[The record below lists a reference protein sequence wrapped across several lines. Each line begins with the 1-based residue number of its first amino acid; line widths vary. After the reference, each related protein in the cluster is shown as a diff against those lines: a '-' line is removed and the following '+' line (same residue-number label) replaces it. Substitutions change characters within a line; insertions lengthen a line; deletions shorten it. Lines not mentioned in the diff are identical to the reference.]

1 MSLHSTP
8 LSQFH
13 LSHTQTL
20 LVGTSA
26 FFLLGAVFQTSK
38 FALLMSVL
46 VQLCV
51 GGYWPCVGYFR
62 GRLLLHEQR
71 NMVIVITKYVG
82 RLFAV
87 CCVCCSWIA
96 ILAQILCGCFLRRH

>member
-1 MSLHSTP
+1 M
-8 LSQFH
+8 
-13 LSHTQTL
+13 
-20 LVGTSA
+20 GTSA

-71 NMVIVITKYVG
+71 NMVIVITKYVDP
-82 RLFAV
+82 LFAV
-87 CCVCCSWIA
+87 CCVGCWLLDRDFCPDFS
-96 ILAQILCGCFLRRH
+96 CGFFLRRH